1 MPPLLLPGMG
11 PAPAGPA
18 SFFPLSW
25 PALTAPEDDATIPLE
40 RLPGIPALAR
50 GLAAGNPEVS
60 RFLPDRWG
68 AAAIAARAGEVLACF
83 RPRDASGADP
93 LLTEL
98 AAGRAAGVVAGQQVG
113 LFGGPLLT
121 LVKALMAVQLSEEVA
136 AAGLPVAPLFWCAS
150 EDHDLVEVTR
160 FLLPGD
166 TGPVDAGPDPDLLRG
181 NRKPV
186 GDLPIEVDIAALLDR
201 AAAGLAVVD
210 VEARAAL
217 LSFHAGRTYRE
228 AFVATLGW
236 LVSESSLRF
245 ADAARIADKPDL
257 VPLAARLVRERGAVR
272 QLLAERNAALEAA
285 GHPLQVT
292 NDPDVLPLFAIVG
305 GERFALR
312 EEGHGLQLKGAADGR
327 SHDAEEVV
335 ANLESGR
342 WLPSFSALTRPLA
355 ASVLY
360 PVAATI
366 LGPAEIAY
374 WAQSLPLFGWAGIV
388 PPVIV
393 PRAMA
398 APVTPPIRRALAR
411 LGLGVADALGGV
423 EALLSRAGADRA
435 AAALGRVRE
444 TRRVTLAALDS
455 LAPDLQAVDVG
466 LSRAVETTRKNIL
479 FALEKLE
486 ERTAR
491 AAGRADEAVETQV
504 YRIVQEVAPGG
515 KLAER
520 AFSAV
525 PLVLRYGREGLV
537 GPMKQR
543 LRWDVTGLQVIE
555 L

>member
-1 MPPLLLPGMG
+1 
-11 PAPAGPA
+11 
-18 SFFPLSW
+18 
-25 PALTAPEDDATIPLE
+25 LTKPEGQATVPLE

-50 GLAAGNPEVS
+50 GLATGSPDVTA
-60 RFLPDRWG
+60 FLPDRWEKG
-68 AAAIAARAGEVLACF
+68 TIVRRAGDVLARF
-83 RPRDASGADP
+83 RPRDSSGADP
-93 LLTEL
+93 LLADL
-98 AAGRAAGVVAGQQVG
+98 AAGRSACVVAGQQVG

-121 LVKALMAVQLSEEVA
+121 LVKALMAVRLSEEVA
-136 AAGLPVAPLFWCAS
+136 AAGIPVVPVFWCAS

-166 TGPVDAGPDPDLLRG
+166 PGPVEMGPDPDLLRG

-186 GDLPIEVDIAALLDR
+186 GDLPIALDVGTLLDR
-201 AAAGLAVVD
+201 AAADLPVVD
-210 VEARAAL
+210 AEARAAL
-217 LSFHAGRTYRE
+217 LSFHAGRTFRE

-236 LVSESSLRF
+236 LASEPALRF
-245 ADAARIADKPDL
+245 ANAARAADKPAL
-257 VPLAARLVRERGAVR
+257 VPLAARLVRERDTVR
-272 QLLAERNAALEAA
+272 RLLAERNAALEAA

-312 EEGHGLQLKGAADGR
+312 EEGPGLQLKGAADGR
-327 SHDAEEVV
+327 SHDTEEVV
-335 ANLESGR
+335 AKLESGR

-360 PVAATI
+360 PVAASI

-374 WAQSLPLFGWAGIV
+374 WAQSLPLFAWAGIV

-411 LGLGVADALGGV
+411 LGLGVPDALGGV
-423 EALLSRAGADRA
+423 EALLSRVGTDRA
-435 AAALGRVRE
+435 AAALGRVQE

-455 LAPDLQAVDVG
+455 LAPDLQAVDEG
-466 LSRAVETTRKNIL
+466 LSRAVEATRKNVL

-491 AAGRADEAVETQV
+491 AAGRADETVETQI
-504 YRIVQEVAPGG
+504 RHIVREVAPGG
-515 KLAER
+515 RLAER
-520 AFSAV
+520 AFTAAHW
-525 PLVLRYGREGLV
+525 VLRYGREGFV
-537 GPMKQR
+537 GSLKQR
-543 LRWDVTGLQVIE
+543 LRWDVTGLQVVE